1 MKIIDEC
8 MPDIY
13 VKSVYDIDYEKL
25 YSEGI
30 RYALFDVDSTLLPFD
45 NIDVNEGQ
53 LKLFEGI
60 RSLGMHAALYSNG
73 SYKRVKSVAD
83 KLNVKFVSNAHKP
96 IYKGFKIIRDMFDD
110 ECVPLNTIF
119 IGDSLFVDMMFA
131 DKCGVKKVLVD
142 YIPDD
147 GFNVKGKVVYLLQTI
162 ASKALEN
169 KGFYYKKKYYLS
181 KGE

>member
-30 RYALFDVDSTLLPFD
+30 RYALFDVDSTLLP
-45 NIDVNEGQ
+45 
-53 LKLFEGI
+53 
-60 RSLGMHAALYSNG
+60 
-73 SYKRVKSVAD
+73 
-83 KLNVKFVSNAHKP
+83 SNAHKP

>member
-96 IYKGFKIIRDMFDD
+96 IYK
-110 ECVPLNTIF
+110 
-119 IGDSLFVDMMFA
+119 IGRAHV
-131 DKCGVKKVLVD
+131 
-142 YIPDD
+142 
-147 GFNVKGKVVYLLQTI
+147 
-162 ASKALEN
+162 
-169 KGFYYKKKYYLS
+169 
-181 KGE
+181 